1 VAVDLDRLQHG
12 LGQELVPA
20 VALGDLVDVVQ
31 QALVDDVA
39 ELLGGI
45 ELRGRRR
52 VATGNAVDGD
62 RARLLAQGDGG
73 VDPDAALGLVG
84 LGQRLGG
91 GGFTARRPPVDD
103 FGLQRLGGGREGRGG
118 EQGGGQGVTGDL
130 QCLLPAPGPPEGGPC
145 NISFRNW
152 LYPAREGVGR
162 VNHSFRNRPYQRP
175 LSFSV
180 RCCVA

>member
-39 ELLGGI
+39 ELLGGV

-52 VATGNAVDGD
+52 VATGNAIDGD

-91 GGFTARRPPVDD
+91 GGSPPDVHQWMTSAFSGWAAAGRAAAASRAAAR
-103 FGLQRLGGGREGRGG
+103 
-118 EQGGGQGVTGDL
+118 
-130 QCLLPAPGPPEGGPC
+130 A
-145 NISFRNW
+145 
-152 LYPAREGVGR
+152 
-162 VNHSFRNRPYQRP
+162 
-175 LSFSV
+175 
-180 RCCVA
+180 